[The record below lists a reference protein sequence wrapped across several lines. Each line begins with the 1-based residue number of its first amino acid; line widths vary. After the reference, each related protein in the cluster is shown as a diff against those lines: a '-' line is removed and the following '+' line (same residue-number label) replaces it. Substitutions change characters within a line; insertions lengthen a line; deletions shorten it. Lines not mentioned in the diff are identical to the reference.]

1 MPALVKSSVGSDNGT
16 TWEEGTAG
24 RTIFKSVMSIED
36 GGVVVEIA
44 ELAG

>member
-16 TWEEGTAG
+16 TWEDGTTG
-24 RTIFKSVMSIED
+24 ENNLQVSDVDRTN
-36 GGVVVEIA
+36 GVVEIA